1 MTEVPDYP
9 FEHAHG
15 GRAASGTLP
24 DDATGDPLV
33 HSPVARRVGD
43 GSVVETL
50 DYVYAKAGAML
61 DLAAGFG
68 PPGDTAI
75 GIDQAVDG

>member
-15 GRAASGTLP
+15 GHAASGTLP